1 MKRRSCKAGRAG
13 FFSYP
18 SGVARRSSGR
28 CILVLAIG
36 AVAAPAAA
44 VDQDFSGDQVATG
57 VLRAGGDSGVDTIRF
72 SGPSSAGDSSIAIDL
87 QGSVIFQDDSTAASA
102 SIDVNAGGYLSF
114 EENSSTGNASIRVGD
129 GGYAYFYGAANGG
142 NASVSVIDEGVVMLL
157 GGATTMGSLE
167 GSGAVSFSGELGTQ
181 SLRVGGNGNSTSFT
195 GVIWGGF
202 AESTELIK
210 TGSGVFTLDVSGGYF
225 KSAIIVEQG
234 LIEFSS
240 NEGLGGDPD
249 DPAGDGRISLNGGG
263 LRWAAGTSTDI
274 SHRLEPLG
282 ANGGIFDTNGN
293 DVVLQAGIS
302 GSGALTKTGDGTLT
316 LGAASYSGGT
326 IVEGGTLAGALPTGT
341 AYTINGGS
349 LGLGGPLTMTS
360 LSGSGGTLALGGAT
374 LAVDQAGDTVYGGQI
389 SGAGGLVKTGAG
401 RLDLTGASTFSG
413 TVDIA
418 GGTLAVNG
426 SLGPSSIV
434 NVGSGGALGGNGTLG
449 SVNVADGGSLAPGN
463 SIGTL
468 HLTGDLILQPG
479 SIYVVETDAA
489 GNADRVVVDGL
500 VSLAGTVQ
508 VLAGSGEYAAS
519 TNYEIITATGSS
531 PISGTFSAV
540 TSNLAFLDPSL
551 SYAPNGVTLTLTRND
566 VGFADVPGLTP
577 NQQAVCGSLDTLGTD
592 NAVYRTVLNQSG
604 SGVAGTC
611 SQLSG
616 DAHSTMSAALLYSE
630 LDAMNAPLGNLRSNL
645 DAPLAALPMWAQA
658 TTGRQRI
665 DGDGNGASATQDF
678 DGVLVGGDL
687 PAFGDWRVGAAVG
700 YDIAQLRVGSRSA
713 EGDTTSKRFA
723 LYGGRGID
731 LANGDSLRIFAGAA
745 YSLQQLDSVRE
756 VALIDGP
763 ERLTRSYEVATIQ
776 LFGELAYRFNVGD
789 AAHLEPFAGLMKVDQ
804 RVDAF
809 QERGGSAALTGE
821 RQHNE
826 LFVTTAGVRGRKL
839 ATLGGVELDWKGSL
853 TWRHLDGDVRPELG
867 LRLSG
872 GERYTVLGTELPR
885 DSLLLSIDAEYDLYA
900 GVVLKVGANGM
911 ASERGNAAALVA
923 NLRWKM
929 P

>member
-1 MKRRSCKAGRAG
+1 MGGRIEFHDDATAGNARITLG
-13 FFSYP
+13 GGTPWP
-18 SGVARRSSGR
+18 SITLYGESTD
-28 CILVLAIG
+28 IG
-36 AVAAPAAA
+36 
-44 VDQDFSGDQVATG
+44 S
-57 VLRAGGDSGVDTIRF
+57 
-72 SGPSSAGDSSIAIDL
+72 L
-87 QGSVIFQDDSTAASA
+87 QG
-102 SIDVNAGGYLSF
+102 
-114 EENSSTGNASIRVGD
+114 TGIVDFNGD
-129 GGYAYFYGAANGG
+129 GA
-142 NASVSVIDEGVVMLL
+142 
-157 GGATTMGSLE
+157 
-167 GSGAVSFSGELGTQ
+167 Q
-181 SLRVGGNGNSTSFT
+181 RLRIGGNGESTTFY
-195 GVIWGGF
+195 GGF
-202 AESTELIK
+202 NGGELATLVK
-210 TGSGVFTLDVSGGYF
+210 TGGGVFTFFGSGDNFSGR
-225 KSAIIVEQG
+225 IEVEQG
-234 LIEFSS
+234 LIEFGDSIP
-240 NEGLGGDPD
+240 LGNG
-249 DPAGDGRISLNGGG
+249 GITLNGGG
-263 LRWAAGTSTDI
+263 LRWAVESTD
-274 SHRLEPLG
+274 SLTGVPSLTLG
-282 ANGGIFDTNGN
+282 ENGGTLDTNGN
-293 DVVLQAGIS
+293 DIMLAPQIT
-302 GSGALTKTGDGTLT
+302 GSGPLIKAGAGRLT
-316 LGAASYSGGT
+316 LFQDEPLPGGIT
-326 IVEGGTLAGALPTGT
+326 VEAGTLAGMLPGNT
-341 AYTINGGS
+341 AYTVNGGTLELASVSTDWAMSS
-349 LGLGGPLTMTS
+349 LSGTGGQVILLSGGPLT
-360 LSGSGGTLALGGAT
+360 
-374 LAVDQAGDTVYGGQI
+374 VNQAADTTYAGRI
-389 SGAGGLVKTGAG
+389 EAGGLVKTGAG
-401 RLDLTGASTFSG
+401 RLDLAGASAISG
-413 TVDIA
+413 PVDIL

-426 SLGPSSIV
+426 NLGPNVTI
-434 NVGSGGALGGNGTLG
+434 NVGSGAALGGNGTLG

-592 NAVYRTVLNQSG
+592 NEVYRTVLNQSG

-763 ERLTRSYEVATIQ
+763 ERLTRSYEVATTQ

-789 AAHLEPFAGLMKVDQ
+789 VAHLEPFAGLMKVDQ